1 LKSIVIVRQ
10 TPDTE
15 AKIKVAA
22 SGDSID
28 PEGIKWIMNPYD
40 EYAVEEA
47 LRLKEKNGG
56 EVVLITMGPA
66 RCLEALRT
74 GLAMGAD
81 SAVHIKDDDFAFSD
95 PFAIGKVIAQEIKN
109 SGGYDI
115 ILTGKKMIDEET
127 GQVGIQVAQELG
139 IPHVSIA
146 TKLDVNV
153 DAKTA
158 TVEKDIEGGQMVV
171 EVPLPAVI
179 TCEKG
184 LNEPRYASLPG
195 IMKAKK
201 KPVKDVAA
209 GDVDAEAL
217 GLSTEALGKAGA
229 RIVNIKYEI
238 PSIERKLTVLKGS
251 QSDVVKDAEIQSASN
266 ELVRLL
272 REEAKVI

>member
-1 LKSIVIVRQ
+1 MKSIVIVRQ

>member
-1 LKSIVIVRQ
+1 MKSIVIIRQ

-15 AKIKVAA
+15 AKINVAS

-40 EYAVEEA
+40 EFAVEEA
-47 LRLKEKNGG
+47 IRLKEKNGG
-56 EVVLITMGPA
+56 EVILIAMGPG
-66 RCLEALRT
+66 RSIEALRT

-81 SAVHIKDDDFAFSD
+81 SAIHIKDDSFAFSD
-95 PFAIGKVIAQEIKN
+95 PFAIGKVIAQEIRN
-109 SGGYDI
+109 VGDYDI

-139 IPHVSIA
+139 IPHVSIV
-146 TKLDVNV
+146 TNLEVN
-153 DAKTA
+153 AEGKTA
-158 TVEKDIEGGQMVV
+158 KAEKEIEGGQMVV
-171 EVPLPAVI
+171 EVPLPSLI

-201 KPVKDVAA
+201 KPVKEVAIADIDA
-209 GDVDAEAL
+209 GAT
-217 GLSTEALGKAGA
+217 GLSAEALGKAGA
-229 RIVNIKYEI
+229 RIVNTKYEI

-251 QSDVVKDAEIQSASN
+251 QSDMVKDAEIQSTSS

>member
-1 LKSIVIVRQ
+1 MKSIVIVRQ

-15 AKIKVAA
+15 AKINVAS

-28 PEGIKWIMNPYD
+28 PEGIKWVLNPYD
-40 EYAVEEA
+40 EFAVEEA
-47 LRLKEKNGG
+47 IRNKEKNGG

-66 RCLEALRT
+66 RSLECLRT

-109 SGGYDI
+109 IGEYDL

-139 IPHVSIA
+139 IPHVSIV
-146 TKLDVNV
+146 TKLDINA

-158 TVEKDIEGGQMVV
+158 TAVKDIEGGTMTV
-171 EVPLPAVI
+171 EVPLPSLI

-201 KPVKDVAA
+201 KPVKEVAA
-209 GDVDAEAL
+209 GDIDTGAL
-217 GLSTEALGKAGA
+217 GLS
-229 RIVNIKYEI
+229 
-238 PSIERKLTVLKGS
+238 
-251 QSDVVKDAEIQSASN
+251 
-266 ELVRLL
+266 
-272 REEAKVI
+272 

>member
-1 LKSIVIVRQ
+1 MKSIVIVRQ

-229 RIVNIKYEI
+229 RIVNMKYEI

>member
-1 LKSIVIVRQ
+1 MKSIVIIRQ

-15 AKIKVAA
+15 AKINVAS

-47 LRLKEKNGG
+47 IRLKEKNGG
-56 EVVLITMGPA
+56 EVVLIAMGPG
-66 RCLEALRT
+66 RSIEAIRT

-81 SAVHIKDDDFAFSD
+81 TAVHIKDDNFAFAD

-109 SGGYDI
+109 IGDYDI

-139 IPHVSIA
+139 IPHVSIV
-146 TKLDVNV
+146 TSLEVN
-153 DAKTA
+153 AEGKTA
-158 TVEKDIEGGQMVV
+158 KAEKEIEGGQMVV
-171 EVPLPAVI
+171 EVPLPSLI

-201 KPVKDVAA
+201 KPVKEVAV
-209 GDVDAEAL
+209 GDIDTGSL
-217 GLSTEALGKAGA
+217 GLSEEALGKAGA
-229 RIVNIKYEI
+229 RIVHTKYEI

-251 QSDVVKDAEIQSASN
+251 QSDMVKDAEIQSTSS
-266 ELVRLL
+266 ELVKLL

>member
-1 LKSIVIVRQ
+1 MKSIVIIRQ

-15 AKIKVAA
+15 AKINVVS

-47 LRLKEKNGG
+47 IRLKEKNGG
-56 EVVLITMGPA
+56 EVVLIAMGPG
-66 RCLEALRT
+66 RSIEAIRT

-81 SAVHIKDDDFAFSD
+81 TAVHIKDDNFAFAD

-109 SGGYDI
+109 IGDYDI

-139 IPHVSIA
+139 IPHVSIV
-146 TKLDVNV
+146 TSLEVN
-153 DAKTA
+153 AEGKTA
-158 TVEKDIEGGQMVV
+158 KAEKEIEGGQMVV
-171 EVPLPAVI
+171 EVPLPSLI

-201 KPVKDVAA
+201 KPVKEVAV
-209 GDVDAEAL
+209 GDIDTGSL
-217 GLSTEALGKAGA
+217 GLSAEALGKAGA
-229 RIVNIKYEI
+229 RIVNTKYEI

-251 QSDVVKDAEIQSASN
+251 QSDMVKDAEIQSTSS
-266 ELVRLL
+266 ELVKLL

>member
-1 LKSIVIVRQ
+1 MKSIVIVRQ

-201 KPVKDVAA
+201 KPVKDVAV

-229 RIVNIKYEI
+229 RIVNMKYEI

>member
-1 LKSIVIVRQ
+1 LKSIVIIRQ

-15 AKIKVAA
+15 AKINVAS

-47 LRLKEKNGG
+47 IRLKEKNGG
-56 EVVLITMGPA
+56 EVVLIAMGPG
-66 RCLEALRT
+66 RSIEAIRT

-81 SAVHIKDDDFAFSD
+81 TAVHIKDDNFAFAD

-109 SGGYDI
+109 IGDYDI

-139 IPHVSIA
+139 IPHVSIV
-146 TKLDVNV
+146 TSLEVN
-153 DAKTA
+153 AEGKTA
-158 TVEKDIEGGQMVV
+158 KAEKEIEGGQMVV
-171 EVPLPAVI
+171 EVPLPSLI

-201 KPVKDVAA
+201 KPVKEVAL
-209 GDVDAEAL
+209 GDIDTGSL
-217 GLSTEALGKAGA
+217 GLSAEALGKAGA
-229 RIVNIKYEI
+229 RIVNTKYEI

-251 QSDVVKDAEIQSASN
+251 QSDMVKDAEIQSTSS
-266 ELVRLL
+266 ELVKLL

>member
-1 LKSIVIVRQ
+1 MKIIVIVRQ

-22 SGDSID
+22 GGDTID
-28 PEGIKWIMNPYD
+28 PEGIKWVLNPYD

-47 LRLKEKNGG
+47 LRIKEKNGG

-66 RCLEALRT
+66 RSLECLRT

-95 PFAIGKVIAQEIKN
+95 LFAIGKVIAQEIKN
-109 SGGYDI
+109 IGEYDV
-115 ILTGKKMIDEET
+115 ILTGKKMIDEES

-139 IPHVSIA
+139 IPHVSIV
-146 TKLDVNV
+146 TKLDINA

-158 TVEKDIEGGQMVV
+158 TAVKDIEGGTMTV
-171 EVPLPAVI
+171 ELPLPSLI

-201 KPVKDVAA
+201 KPIKEVAA
-209 GDVDAEAL
+209 GDIDTGAL
-217 GLSTEALGKAGA
+217 GLSPESLGKDGA
-229 RIVNIKYEI
+229 RIVHTKYEV
-238 PSIERKLTVLKGS
+238 PQIERRLTVLKGS
-251 QSDVVKDAEIQSASN
+251 QSDMVKDAEIQSASS
-266 ELVRLL
+266 ELVKLL

>member
-1 LKSIVIVRQ
+1 LKSIVIIRQ

-15 AKIKVAA
+15 AKINVAS

-47 LRLKEKNGG
+47 IRLKEKNGG
-56 EVVLITMGPA
+56 EVVLIAMGPG
-66 RCLEALRT
+66 RSIEAIRT

-81 SAVHIKDDDFAFSD
+81 TAVHIKDDNFAFAD

-109 SGGYDI
+109 IGDYDI

-139 IPHVSIA
+139 IPHVSIV
-146 TKLDVNV
+146 TSLEVN
-153 DAKTA
+153 AEGKTA
-158 TVEKDIEGGQMVV
+158 KAEKEIEGGQMVV
-171 EVPLPAVI
+171 EVPLPSLI

-201 KPVKDVAA
+201 KPVKEVALGDIDA
-209 GDVDAEAL
+209 GSL
-217 GLSTEALGKAGA
+217 GLSAEALGKAGA
-229 RIVNIKYEI
+229 RIVNTKYEI

-251 QSDVVKDAEIQSASN
+251 QSDMVKDAEIQSTSS
-266 ELVRLL
+266 ELVKLL

>member
-1 LKSIVIVRQ
+1 MKSIVIIRQ

-15 AKIKVAA
+15 AKINVAS

-40 EYAVEEA
+40 EFAVEEA
-47 LRLKEKNGG
+47 IRLKEKNGG
-56 EVVLITMGPA
+56 DVVLIAMGPG
-66 RCLEALRT
+66 RSIEALRT

-81 SAVHIKDDDFAFSD
+81 TAVHIKDDNFAYAD

-109 SGGYDI
+109 IGDFDI

-139 IPHVSIA
+139 IPHVSIV
-146 TKLDVNV
+146 TKLDVN
-153 DAKTA
+153 AEGKTA
-158 TVEKDIEGGQMVV
+158 KAEKEIEGGQMVV
-171 EVPLPAVI
+171 EVPLPSLI

-201 KPVKDVAA
+201 KPVKEVGI
-209 GDVDAEAL
+209 GDIDTGSI
-217 GLSTEALGKAGA
+217 GLSSDQLGKSGA
-229 RIVNIKYEI
+229 RIVNSKYEI

-251 QSDVVKDAEIQSASN
+251 QSDMVKDAEIQSTSS
-266 ELVRLL
+266 ELVKLL

>member
-15 AKIKVAA
+15 AKIKVAS
-22 SGDSID
+22 SGDTID
-28 PEGIKWIMNPYD
+28 PEGIKWILNPYD

-47 LRLKEKNGG
+47 LRIKEKNGG
-56 EVVLITMGPA
+56 EVVLITMGPT
-66 RCLEALRT
+66 RSLECLRT

-109 SGGYDI
+109 IGEYDV

-139 IPHVSIA
+139 IPHVSIV
-146 TKLDVNV
+146 TKLDINA

-158 TVEKDIEGGQMVV
+158 TAVKDIEGGTMTV
-171 EVPLPAVI
+171 ELPLPSLI

-201 KPVKDVAA
+201 KPVKEVAA
-209 GDVDAEAL
+209 GDIDTGAL
-217 GLSTEALGKAGA
+217 GLSPESLGKAGA
-229 RIVNIKYEI
+229 RIVHTKYEV
-238 PSIERKLTVLKGS
+238 PQIERRLTVLKGS
-251 QSDVVKDAEIQSASN
+251 QSDMVKDAEIRSASS
-266 ELVRLL
+266 ELVKLL